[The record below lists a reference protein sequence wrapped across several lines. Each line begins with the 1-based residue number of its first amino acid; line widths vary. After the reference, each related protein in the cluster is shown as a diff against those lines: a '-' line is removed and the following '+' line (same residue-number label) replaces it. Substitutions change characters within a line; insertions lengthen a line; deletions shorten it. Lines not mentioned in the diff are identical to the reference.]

1 MWALRTR
8 LVVFCSWRRKT
19 TKLEVQRNKEVP
31 GSATLEKRREGL
43 RNKNIYPGVHSYI
56 N

>member
-43 RNKNIYPGVHSYI
+43 RNKNIYPGVYSYI